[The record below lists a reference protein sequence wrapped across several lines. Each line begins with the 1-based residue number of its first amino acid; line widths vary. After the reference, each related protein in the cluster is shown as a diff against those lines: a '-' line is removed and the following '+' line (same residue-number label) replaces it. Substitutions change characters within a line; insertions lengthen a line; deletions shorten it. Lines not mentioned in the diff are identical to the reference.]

1 MEISGVLYMGIT
13 YKMVLLDLVTPL
25 LLQWKTLTRIGMWPF
40 RKGWTKHQ
48 KNFRRLCREE
58 EKEVERMI
66 NFMEMNVE
74 TVKKAKAALLTKQA
88 TSVPTD
94 PDAPKEGA
102 STGLP
107 EVLVNEFVGSGDPK
121 GDACCY
127 EPKCP
132 CHEEK

>member
-1 MEISGVLYMGIT
+1 
-13 YKMVLLDLVTPL
+13 
-25 LLQWKTLTRIGMWPF
+25 
-40 RKGWTKHQ
+40 
-48 KNFRRLCREE
+48 
-58 EKEVERMI
+58 MI

-102 STGLP
+102 STALQGL
-107 EVLVNEFVGSGDPK
+107 LKDEFVGSGDPK
-121 GDACCY
+121 GDACSVERRGCGLIVCCE

-132 CHEEK
+132 CHPQVD